1 MRSTLYYTNTLS
13 WILIVLADWNNSG
26 YRHVA
31 PLWHIILIPSK
42 LVFALFALFLFSCVH
57 RGEATNINFRV
68 RVVQSLVLCAV
79 LLLRSLIALL
89 STFLWPLCCLFI
101 FDSRLLITSF
111 GIFQLF
117 LNNVHFCT
125 VVGPDKL
132 ISKIDLLHLKKL
144 NNTEMMTT

>member
-1 MRSTLYYTNTLS
+1 MPYAGTVPRTRRFRPSNTGLIFILTCVFHPLNPEYLRSFQ
-13 WILIVLADWNNSG
+13 IFSG
-26 YRHVA
+26 
-31 PLWHIILIPSK
+31 
-42 LVFALFALFLFSCVH
+42 
-57 RGEATNINFRV
+57 FRV
-68 RVVQSLVLCAV
+68 AQSLVLCV
-79 LLLRSLIALL
+79 VLLRSLIALL
-89 STFLWPLCCLFI
+89 LIFFWPLCCLFI
-101 FDSRLLITSF
+101 FDSQLLITSH